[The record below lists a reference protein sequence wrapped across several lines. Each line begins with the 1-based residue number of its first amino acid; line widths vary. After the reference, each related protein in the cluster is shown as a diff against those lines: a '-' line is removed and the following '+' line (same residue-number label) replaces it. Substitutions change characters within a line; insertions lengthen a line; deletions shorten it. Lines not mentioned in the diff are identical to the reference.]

1 MLIVKILVSFLMTIP
16 FSYVSCCVLLLIVLD
31 WIVAASM
38 GVSWFLQALL
48 DIVFHIFSQKDLID
62 YYSL

>member
-1 MLIVKILVSFLMTIP
+1 MLIVKNLVSFLMTIP
-16 FSYVSCCVLLLIVLD
+16 FSYVSYCVLLLIVPG
-31 WIVAASM
+31 WIVAAIM

-48 DIVFHIFSQKDLID
+48 DIVFLIFSQKDLID